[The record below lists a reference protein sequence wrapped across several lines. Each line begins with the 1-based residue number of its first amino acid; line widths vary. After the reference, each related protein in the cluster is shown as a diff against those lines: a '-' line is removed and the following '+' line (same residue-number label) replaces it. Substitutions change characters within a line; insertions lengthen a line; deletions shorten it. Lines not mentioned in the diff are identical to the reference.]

1 MKKGDEDAG
10 YRGRGNPDTRLR
22 YALWQK
28 DGTACS
34 ADITYSRWHG
44 MSGTPL
50 EVLMQLGGWSELR
63 MVMRYATLTGYLG
76 TGHVTRTVFVLWIT
90 QAMVM
95 FLPKRKNKLTGR
107 CCK

>member
-28 DGTACS
+28 DGAACS

-44 MSGTPL
+44 MSGIPL

-63 MVMRYATLTGYLG
+63 MVMRYAHRVSGHGARYADSFRAVDNSG
-76 TGHVTRTVFVLWIT
+76 NGHVSAKAEKQTN
-90 QAMVM
+90 
-95 FLPKRKNKLTGR
+95 RKML
-107 CCK
+107 